1 MNYEIEF
8 KISGLTEEKYNEVM
22 DLMKGM
28 PNAKIKKPVTD
39 SEYVPEFAQSTQEGG
54 TEYGS
59 KMVKAVEK
67 FLKEEPEEAK
77 RLWNEV
83 ESMRLG
89 EPEEEG
95 GTLEAEEV
103 LDKFVFFPQY
113 IKDDVIPAMTEY
125 ASQVSAN
132 DKKRIEELEKEV
144 ERLRG

>member
-1 MNYEIEF
+1 MTHEVIAQLKKAYYAGYEEC
-8 KISGLTEEKYNEVM
+8 EKGDANCFTGWREWASQ
-22 DLMKGM
+22 L
-28 PNAKIKKPVTD
+28 
-39 SEYVPEFAQSTQEGG
+39 QSTQEGG

>member
-1 MNYEIEF
+1 MTHEVIAQLKKAYYAGYEEC
-8 KISGLTEEKYNEVM
+8 EKGDANCFTGWREWASQ
-22 DLMKGM
+22 L
-28 PNAKIKKPVTD
+28 
-39 SEYVPEFAQSTQEGG
+39 QSTQEGG

-125 ASQVSAN
+125 ASQVSAT
-132 DKKRIEELEKEV
+132 DKKRIGELEKEV